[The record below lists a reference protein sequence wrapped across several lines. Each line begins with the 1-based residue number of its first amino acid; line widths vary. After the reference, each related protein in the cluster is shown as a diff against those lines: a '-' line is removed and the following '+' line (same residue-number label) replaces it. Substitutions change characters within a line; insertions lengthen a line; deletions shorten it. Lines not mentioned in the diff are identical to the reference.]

1 MSDFNVSSLIKI
13 MQEGLAE
20 TQENAGRMILD
31 PVAQQVQVDVD
42 GKMITNL
49 VKQRRDVHT
58 EIKNALT
65 RPEVVAKAEAAII
78 RDVVPK
84 ISKILIDDIC
94 TKILNLLRGDKSVPA
109 KVVTRMQKFYDQ
121 DKYNEFYTQVILY
134 ALSRDNLSH
143 DEEMKETDLFFIEEA
158 NYKSRYLVPNC
169 ISG

>member
-49 VKQRRDVHT
+49 VKRRRDVHT

-94 TKILNLLRGDKSVPA
+94 TKILNLLRSDKSVPA
-109 KVVTRMQKFYDQ
+109 KVV
-121 DKYNEFYTQVILY
+121 
-134 ALSRDNLSH
+134 
-143 DEEMKETDLFFIEEA
+143 
-158 NYKSRYLVPNC
+158 
-169 ISG
+169 